1 MARKT
6 DLDKSLQQ
14 QVAKLTSPEERIYGD
29 LKNISPKVKTDFA
42 LECVRILI
50 EIANDA
56 QGSSIDE
63 LANKNS
69 RIVTLR
75 KNVEASKLGKKEKNE
90 IISMA
95 TKVQR
100 ALSSDLKR
108 KTNIFKKAN
117 EIIGKLSSRVEGMV
131 STAFGDDPLMNLMAK
146 GAVGGGSF
154 IAEKIR
160 NRAARRAANRD
171 TLKGDAESLI
181 GKAVRQTK
189 AKPENIPPQPEVPPI
204 TPEPEPQEPK
214 RKKIKPKVGE
224 EQEGHLTAALQ
235 AMAVDIKDISKTIK
249 TISTNVSSLYKLTK
263 ANMDK
268 TQELM
273 EDAMF
278 DKAEQAF
285 EAKKANFF
293 NNQKS
298 SGDNKTSTTAVAG
311 GFFSN
316 FFESLGDTIGA
327 MLGLTAV
334 GKSGKL
340 AGLLKKIPGV
350 SKALSIA
357 TKARGLFGAGLAMS
371 GKLLGKATPFLGI
384 VSALMD
390 GVSGAQMADQMG
402 LSKTS
407 SFIGSALSGTFKSKI
422 ANIIVQ
428 ALAFGGAGSVVGG
441 PIGAIVGALIGGI
454 SGAIGKENIAKF
466 LDSVGSMAVNMY
478 EGLKKDFK
486 QSLVIIK
493 NMGTNIYEAFVGFGP
508 FVKDKVIDGIDILK
522 KTVVEVSDWMSKTI
536 KEFWDYLKSMSP
548 SKLFNDAKNVA
559 SNVANGVADGA
570 KTMAQTTKNGFFGG
584 MKAVSNA
591 VSSMTSD
598 VTTGFMNM
606 FRSGPIDVVKKSD
619 GKPTGKMK
627 NISPDVLSAIKQVSS
642 DTNTDLGMML
652 AVADSESGFNPL
664 ARNPGKGQTA
674 SGLYQFINSTAKN
687 YLDKLGYDENQ
698 RLDPLVQAK
707 MFAAYVKDNEAVLKK
722 VKSGPLNSADF
733 YMAHFLG
740 GGGASKFFRNLQQ
753 DPSAIAANLFP
764 KQAKVNKPYFYNK
777 DAIGNYTI
785 PKTMGEMYETIYNK
799 SEGKASMYR
808 DAFGGNKKLESTQAE
823 KMLGIIKDIQKQAIE
838 EKTKS
843 PLLLS
848 ANDNRN
854 ISVSAPTQASQ
865 SATSQPR
872 PPSRDQAADIARG

>member
-29 LKNISPKVKTDFA
+29 LKNISSKVKTDFA
-42 LECVRILI
+42 LECVRILV

-56 QGSSIDE
+56 QGASIDE

-75 KNVEASKLGKKEKNE
+75 KNVEASKLGKREKNE
-90 IISMA
+90 IMSLA

-100 ALSSDLKR
+100 ALSTDLKR

-131 STAFGDDPLMNLMAK
+131 STAFGDDPLLNFIAK
-146 GAVGGGSF
+146 GSVGGGSF

-160 NRAARRAANRD
+160 NRAARRSANRD
-171 TLKGDAESLI
+171 GMKGDLESLI
-181 GKAVRQTK
+181 GKSVRQTK
-189 AKPENIPPQPEVPPI
+189 AKPENIPLQPEVSSI
-204 TPEPEPQEPK
+204 TPELEAQEPK
-214 RKKIKPKVGE
+214 RKRIKPNLDGP
-224 EQEGHLTAALQ
+224 QENHLTAVLQ
-235 AMAVDIKDISKTIK
+235 AMSVDIKDISKTVK
-249 TISTNVSSLYKLTK
+249 TISTNVSSLYKITK
-263 ANMDK
+263 SNMDR
-268 TQELM
+268 TQDLM

-278 DKAEQAF
+278 DKAELAL
-285 EAKKANFF
+285 EAKKATFF
-293 NNQKS
+293 NNQKNI
-298 SGDNKTSTTAVAG
+298 GDTKTSTTEVAG

-334 GKSGKL
+334 GKSGKI

-428 ALAFGGAGSVVGG
+428 ALAFGGAGGVVGG

-486 QSLVIIK
+486 QSLVIIQ

-508 FVKDKVIDGIDILK
+508 FVKDKVVDGIDVLK
-522 KTVVEVSDWMSKTI
+522 KTIVEVSDWMSKTI

-548 SKLFNDAKNVA
+548 SKLFNGAK
-559 SNVANGVADGA
+559 NVANGVADGA

-598 VTTGFMNM
+598 VTNGFMNM
-606 FRSGPIDVVKKSD
+606 FRSGPIDVVKSNA
-619 GKPTGKMK
+619 GKPNGKVK
-627 NISPDVLSAIKQVSS
+627 NISPEVLSAIKQVSA

-664 ARNPGKGQTA
+664 AKNPGKGQTA

-687 YLDKLGYDENQ
+687 YLQKLGYDENQ

-707 MFAAYVKDNEAVLKK
+707 MFAAYVKDNATILKK

-740 GGGASKFFRNLQQ
+740 GGGASTFFRNLQK

-764 KQAKVNKPYFYNK
+764 QQAKANKPYFYNK
-777 DAIGNYTI
+777 DAQGNFTT
-785 PKTMGEMYETIYNK
+785 PKTMGEMYQTIYDK

-808 DAFGGNKKLESTQAE
+808 TAFGGDKKFDSTQAE
-823 KMLGIIKDIQKQAIE
+823 KILRMVGDIQKQAVE
-838 EKTKS
+838 EKSKS
-843 PLLLS
+843 PILL
-848 ANDNRN
+848 ATNDNRR
-854 ISVSAPTQASQ
+854 ISVSPSTSESQ
-865 SATSQPR
+865 QPATSHPR